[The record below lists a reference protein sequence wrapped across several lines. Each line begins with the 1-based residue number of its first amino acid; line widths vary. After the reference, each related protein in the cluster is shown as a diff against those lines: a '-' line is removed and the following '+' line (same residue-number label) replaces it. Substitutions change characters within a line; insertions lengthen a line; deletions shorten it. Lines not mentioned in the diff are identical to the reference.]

1 MAKLSEQPERYD
13 EMVET
18 MKKVARVNSELTVEE
33 RNLLSVGYMVQKING
48 HIIKARRA
56 SWRIMSSIKQN
67 EECKGNESNVKHI
80 KGYRQKVEDELANI
94 SQDILKPH

>member
-1 MAKLSEQPERYD
+1 MSSSGSDKERETFVYMTKLSEQAERYD

-33 RNLLSVGYMVQKING
+33 RNRLSVGYKNVIR
-48 HIIKARRA
+48 ARRA
-56 SWRIMSSIKQN
+56 SWKIMSSIKQN

-80 KGYRQKVEDELANI
+80 KGYRQKV
-94 SQDILKPH
+94 